1 MLIERLARVALLGSA
16 WVLHLLIALSVMSM
30 AIMIERAIFFLLRR
44 EDTDALGDALI
55 AKLREGD
62 RRGAALLLERS
73 KSIEAA
79 VVRPALDWTE
89 GGPAAVEEALDAEMR
104 KKRRDLERGMTFM
117 GTLGNN
123 APFIGLLGT
132 VIGVIQA
139 FHVLGEGQNKQ
150 AMGNVMT
157 GISEALVATGV
168 GLLVALPAVV
178 AYNVLSKKIS
188 EIEANVAI
196 MAKQLLALLKSE
208 AKLAGEL
215 RAFEEPPEDGKRISE
230 HLVPTAPPRPA
241 SEIEKPV
248 AEPMNVAPAT
258 ELD

>member
-1 MLIERLARVALLGSA
+1 
-16 WVLHLLIALSVMSM
+16 
-30 AIMIERAIFFLLRR
+30 
-44 EDTDALGDALI
+44 
-55 AKLREGD
+55 
-62 RRGAALLLERS
+62 
-73 KSIEAA
+73 
-79 VVRPALDWTE
+79 
-89 GGPAAVEEALDAEMR
+89 
-104 KKRRDLERGMTFM
+104 MTFM

-178 AYNVLSKKIS
+178 AYNVLAKKIS

-215 RAFEEPPEDGKRISE
+215 RALDDHGDPPEEGK
-230 HLVPTAPPRPA
+230 A
-241 SEIEKPV
+241 
-248 AEPMNVAPAT
+248 
-258 ELD
+258 